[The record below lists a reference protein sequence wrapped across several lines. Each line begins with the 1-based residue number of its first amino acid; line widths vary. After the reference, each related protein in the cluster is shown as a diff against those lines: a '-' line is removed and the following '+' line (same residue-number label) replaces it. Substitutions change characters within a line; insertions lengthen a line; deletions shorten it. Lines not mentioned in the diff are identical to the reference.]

1 MWTVGH
7 IYTRLLEDVAKMSL
21 DNRILDHPLDQSEGI
36 LAHPPRD
43 SSSSERLGEASQV
56 IQQGSSSRSGALMA
70 LLPVR
75 EVTLGYL
82 EVQRVKRPL
91 NSESDAHNGSASLAA
106 NEAVYYSR
114 PAELKS

>member
-1 MWTVGH
+1 
-7 IYTRLLEDVAKMSL
+7 MSL
-21 DNRILDHPLDQSEGI
+21 ENGILDHPLDQSEGI

-56 IQQGSSSRSGALMA
+56 IQQGSSSRSGALIA
-70 LLPVR
+70 LFPVD
-75 EVTLGYL
+75 EVTLVCL
-82 EVQRVKRPL
+82 DVQCVKGTL
-91 NSESDAHNGSASLAA
+91 NFESGARKGLASPAA